1 MRQFVIDDL
10 SKVEMDNLENYMKEH
25 LVAGAMDGMFWLNI
39 PEDLEAEPQQGHGD
53 CRPFCFGFELTRDR
67 MIMELLVRSRNN
79 MHCSCIAYATY
90 AQREF
95 ALNFLDTMFAEKQIK
110 A

>member
-10 SKVEMDNLENYMKEH
+10 SKVEMDNLEKHMNET
-25 LVAGAMDGMFWLNI
+25 LEPGAMDGMFWLNL
-39 PEDLEAEPQQGHGD
+39 PEDLEAEPQEGHGD

-67 MIMELLVRSRNN
+67 MILEFLVRSRSN
-79 MHCSCIAYATY
+79 MHCSCIAYATK
-90 AQREF
+90 AQRDF
-95 ALNFLDTMFAEKQIK
+95 ALTYLDAMIAKQQIK